1 MDKNVSRRNEALKTV
16 EDQMKA
22 AMQRREELAKELN
35 DLDQHRNDLRAT
47 MDILEHQF
55 QGLQQVLERANA
67 PQVEAAF
74 DYDTN
79 ARTGVMNTAVRVG
92 KW

>member
-1 MDKNVSRRNEALKTV
+1 MDKNVSRRNEALKAV
-16 EDQMKA
+16 EEQMRM
-22 AMQRREELAKELN
+22 AMQRREELAKELAE
-35 DLDQHRNDLRAT
+35 LDQNRNDLRAT

-67 PQVEAAF
+67 PQVEAV
-74 DYDTN
+74 DYDTMGRAGAVN
-79 ARTGVMNTAVRVG
+79 TTARAG